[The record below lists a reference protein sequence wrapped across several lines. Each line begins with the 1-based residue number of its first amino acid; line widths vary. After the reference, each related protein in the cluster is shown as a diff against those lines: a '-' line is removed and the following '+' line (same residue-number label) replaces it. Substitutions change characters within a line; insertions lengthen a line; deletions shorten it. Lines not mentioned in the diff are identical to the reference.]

1 MYPRGANASFCVVCC
16 VKLYFVFLGPSLVK
30 MFHLCPACNQDVHP
44 SKGKF
49 LCCARLYMYT
59 LYATFILSFG
69 SFLSRCSIF
78 WQGKL
83 FACMCV
89 CLCIVCSTFVLSRCC
104 IFRQLL
110 VKMFHLL
117 VRKVVC
123 MFVCVHVHCVFN
135 FCAVKM
141 LHLSAASCQDVP
153 SFGEESCV
161 CMCVCLC
168 IVCSTF
174 VLSRC
179 CIFRQLLVKMF
190 HLLVRKVVCMF
201 VCVHVHCVFNFCA
214 VKMLHLSAASCQDVP
229 SFGEESCVCMCA
241 CMCIV
246 CATFVLSRCCIFRQ
260 LLVKMFHLSAR
271 KVVFVCVH
279 ACALCVQLSCCQDV
293 ASFGSF
299 SSRCSIFRRGKL
311 YLYVCMHVH
320 CVCNF
325 HAVKML
331 HLSAASR
338 QDVPSFGEESCVC
351 MCACMCIVC
360 ATFVLSRCCV
370 FWQLLVKM
378 FHLSARKVVFV
389 CVRACALC
397 VQLSCC
403 QDVTSFGSFSSRCF
417 IFRRGKLCFYVC
429 VHVYCVCNFRVVK
442 MLHLS
447 AASRQDVP
455 SFGEESCVCMCVCM
469 CIVCATFVLS
479 RCCIFRQLLVKM
491 FHLLARKVVF
501 VCVCAYAL
509 CVQLPYCQDVPS
521 FGEESC
527 VCMCVC
533 ICIVCATSILS
544 RCSIFRQLLVKMS
557 CFGSFLSRYPFSV
570 CFTVCAYVL
579 SLSRCSSVSMH
590 RSAAE
595 EVLFYFE

>member
-16 VKLYFVFLGPSLVK
+16 VKLYFVFLGLSLVK

-49 LCCARLYMYT
+49 LCCARLYMCT
-59 LYATFILSFG
+59 LYATFIPSFG
-69 SFLSRCSIF
+69 NFLSRCSIY
-78 WQGKL
+78 WQGNL
-83 FACMCV
+83 FACMCA
-89 CLCIVCSTFVLSRCC
+89 CL
-104 IFRQLL
+104 
-110 VKMFHLL
+110 
-117 VRKVVC
+117 
-123 MFVCVHVHCVFN
+123 
-135 FCAVKM
+135 
-141 LHLSAASCQDVP
+141 
-153 SFGEESCV
+153 
-161 CMCVCLC
+161 
-168 IVCSTF
+168 
-174 VLSRC
+174 
-179 CIFRQLLVKMF
+179 
-190 HLLVRKVVCMF
+190 
-201 VCVHVHCVFNFCA
+201 
-214 VKMLHLSAASCQDVP
+214 
-229 SFGEESCVCMCA
+229 
-241 CMCIV
+241 CIV

-311 YLYVCMHVH
+311 CLYVCVHVH

-325 HAVKML
+325 RAVKML

-360 ATFVLSRCCV
+360 ATFVLSRCCIV
-370 FWQLLVKM
+370 RQLLVKM

-403 QDVTSFGSFSSRCF
+403 QDVASFGSFSSRCS
-417 IFRRGKLCFYVC
+417 IFRRGKLCLYVC
-429 VHVYCVCNFRVVK
+429 VHVHCVCNFRAVK
-442 MLHLS
+442 MLHLL
-447 AASRQDVP
+447 AASHQDVP
-455 SFGEESCVCMCVCM
+455 SFGEESCVCMCACM

-491 FHLLARKVVF
+491 FHLSATKVVFICVRACALCVQLSCCQDVASFGSFSSRCSIFRRGKLF
-501 VCVCAYAL
+501 VCVCACMCIVCVHACAL

-527 VCMCVC
+527 VCMCACMHVHCVC
-533 ICIVCATSILS
+533 NFRTVKMFHLSAASRQDIMFWQFLVKISIFCVLQSVHMYCLCQDVPVCLCIVLQQRKCYSILS
-544 RCSIFRQLLVKMS
+544 REIFMRVCIILTTLV
-557 CFGSFLSRYPFSV
+557 LSRYAGRE
-570 CFTVCAYVL
+570 CL
-579 SLSRCSSVSMH
+579 
-590 RSAAE
+590 
-595 EVLFYFE
+595 

>member
-1 MYPRGANASFCVVCC
+1 MHWCFIPPEISPLFRGFVFLGSLLMYPRGANASFCVVCC

-49 LCCARLYMYT
+49 LCCARLYMCT
-59 LYATFILSFG
+59 LYATFIPSFG

-89 CLCIVCSTFVLSRCC
+89 CLCIVCATFVLSRCC

-123 MFVCVHVHCVFN
+123 MFVCVHVHCVCN
-135 FCAVKM
+135 FCAVKMLHLLAASRQDVASFGSFSSRCCIFRRGMLCLYVCVHVHCVCNFRAVKM
-141 LHLSAASCQDVP
+141 LHLSAASRQDVPSFGEESCLHVCVCACALCVQLLCCQDVASFGSFSSRCSIFRRGKLCLYVCVHVHCVCNFRAVKMLHLSARKVVFVCVCACALCVQLSCCQDIASFGSFSSRSCIFRRGKLCLYVCVHVHCVCNFRAVKMLHLSAASRQDVA

-161 CMCVCLC
+161 CMCV
-168 IVCSTF
+168 
-174 VLSRC
+174 
-179 CIFRQLLVKMF
+179 
-190 HLLVRKVVCMF
+190 
-201 VCVHVHCVFNFCA
+201 
-214 VKMLHLSAASCQDVP
+214 
-229 SFGEESCVCMCA
+229 

-271 KVVFVCVH
+271 KVVFVCVR

-311 YLYVCMHVH
+311 CLYVCMHVH

-325 HAVKML
+325 
-331 HLSAASR
+331 
-338 QDVPSFGEESCVC
+338 
-351 MCACMCIVC
+351 
-360 ATFVLSRCCV
+360 
-370 FWQLLVKM
+370 
-378 FHLSARKVVFV
+378 
-389 CVRACALC
+389 RA
-397 VQLSCC
+397 
-403 QDVTSFGSFSSRCF
+403 
-417 IFRRGKLCFYVC
+417 
-429 VHVYCVCNFRVVK
+429 VK

-491 FHLLARKVVF
+491 FHLSARKVVF
-501 VCVCAYAL
+501 VCVHACAL
-509 CVQLPYCQDVPS
+509 CVQLSCCEDVASFSSFSSRCHVLAVSCQDIHFLCVLQSVYMYCLCQDVP
-521 FGEESC
+521 
-527 VCMCVC
+527 VCL
-533 ICIVCATSILS
+533 CIVLQQRKFYSILS
-544 RCSIFRQLLVKMS
+544 R
-557 CFGSFLSRYPFSV
+557 
-570 CFTVCAYVL
+570 
-579 SLSRCSSVSMH
+579 
-590 RSAAE
+590 
-595 EVLFYFE
+595 